1 MTFNEPMVDGVQTK
15 VNSTAAV
22 VVFPTKPLI
31 TTWRCQAGLSRLI
44 GFKSGDG
51 IVRLYPQALAMQHQL
66 SQLINATESVPYVSI
81 DDSTTTAITNATA
94 APQTPTSQNSSII
107 FNGFYESTKFNSE
120 DDFYAKFQNSTKYK
134 IATDMLKHATTPLS
148 FGLLKKGLDFQDIV
162 VNNTANDQLFYL
174 ETSINPYLP
183 GSSVSH
189 VSQALYLK
197 SVEFLMTF
205 QETPGKTLKDAIK
218 DGVSYVG
225 GAI

>member
-1 MTFNEPMVDGVQTK
+1 MFVIDLDCQSTK
-15 VNSTAAV
+15 IGFCEKVKRNLNITGQNITKAINVKVPIV
-22 VVFPTKPLI
+22 VKITLKPLGEVTI
-31 TTWRCQAGLSRLI
+31 GQAGLSRLI

-107 FNGFYESTKFNSE
+107 FNGFYES
-120 DDFYAKFQNSTKYK
+120 
-134 IATDMLKHATTPLS
+134 
-148 FGLLKKGLDFQDIV
+148 LDFQDIV

-225 GAI
+225 